1 MEVSARP
8 PVRPKVVAGMG
19 AAVAVA
25 VGAVQRKEEAY
36 VEDLE
41 DLASKDFEISQ
52 LESQKSM

>member
-1 MEVSARP
+1 M
-8 PVRPKVVAGMG
+8 VAGMG